1 MSAIIRVGYNTTTL
15 MKYTFRFYACL
26 LFFLSGTLSAYAQI
40 NPSEK
45 GIISGSLQSDF
56 QHYQADSA
64 INATLVDG
72 ADRMASNNYLNLF
85 YRKGSFTAGLRYE
98 AYLPPLLGY
107 PGNYKGQGIANRF
120 VTYKKDGLEV
130 TAGHFYEQFGS
141 GAILRAQENRPVG
154 IDNAID
160 GVLLKYTFDDKA
172 KIKALTGKQRDGFTM
187 GDGTV
192 RAADGEVYLH
202 KFLFPLSET
211 SLTLGG
217 SYVSVYEPYTGTLN
231 YVKPQ
236 SDAYAGRVAV
246 SNGGFSID
254 AEYVYKKPTPM
265 LSNNYINH
273 DGSALL
279 LNASYSSNGL
289 GINVQMKRVENMDF
303 RSNREAALNSL
314 MVNFI
319 PITTKQHTYRLLTLY
334 PYVTQVFGEAG
345 MQADLIYTFRRGT
358 ALGGKYGTTI
368 SVNFAVANSIDQQT
382 ISGDAGYT
390 SDFWKLGNKKYF
402 QDINFEFSKKWS
414 RKLKTNLSYV
424 YLEYDKD
431 QVEGVTGKGIIKS
444 HTVIADVL
452 IKPRRKTSVRF
463 ELQHLY
469 TKQDLGSW
477 AMGLVEVGFADF
489 LIFASDEMNYN
500 GIKKGIPLHY
510 YNGGVAYAKGANRF
524 SLSYGRQ
531 RAGLICVGGVCRLVP
546 AASGLTLSVT
556 SSF

>member
-1 MSAIIRVGYNTTTL
+1 MPCPALPQRFFT
-15 MKYTFRFYACL
+15 MKYLFKFCVFAACL
-26 LFFLSGTLSAYAQI
+26 LLGSSAAFAQQ
-40 NPSEK
+40 STDK
-45 GIISGSLQSDF
+45 GVISGSLQSDF

-72 ADRMASNNYLNLF
+72 ADRMASNHYLNLF
-85 YRKGSFTAGLRYE
+85 YRKGNFSTGLRYE
-98 AYLPPLLGY
+98 AYLPPLLGF
-107 PGNYKGQGIANRF
+107 PGEYKGQGIANRF
-120 VTYKKDGLEV
+120 ITYRKDGLEV
-130 TAGHFYEQFGS
+130 TAGNFYEQFGS
-141 GAILRAQENRPVG
+141 GTILRAQENRPTG
-154 IDNAID
+154 IDNSID
-160 GVLLKYTFDDKA
+160 GILLKYNFDDMA
-172 KIKALTGKQRDGFTM
+172 QIKALTGKQRDGFNK
-187 GDGTV
+187 GEGTI
-192 RAADGEVYLH
+192 RAADAEIYLN

-211 SLTLGG
+211 AITLGG
-217 SYVSVYEPYTGTLN
+217 SYVSVYEPYTGTLA
-231 YVKPQ
+231 YVSPQ
-236 SDAYAGRVAV
+236 SDAYAGRLAI

-254 AEYVYKKPTPM
+254 AEYVYKNPTPM

-279 LNASYSSNGL
+279 LNASYSNNGL

-303 RSNREAALNSL
+303 RSNRDAPLNSL
-314 MVNFI
+314 MVNFV

-345 MQADLIYTFRRGT
+345 LQADLIYTFRRGS

-368 SVNFAVANSIDQQT
+368 SLNYAVANSIDQRT
-382 ISGDAGYT
+382 VTGEMGYE
-390 SDFWKLGNKKYF
+390 SDFWKLGNRKYF
-402 QDINFEFSKKWS
+402 QDINVELSKKWS
-414 RKLKTNLSYV
+414 RKLKTSFSYV

-431 QVEGVTGKGIIKS
+431 QIEGVSGSGVVKS

-469 TKQDLGSW
+469 TRQDLGSW
-477 AMGLVEVGFADF
+477 AMGLIEVGFSNF
-489 LIFASDEMNYN
+489 LIFASDEVNYN
-500 GIKKGIPLHY
+500 GVAKGIPLHY

-546 AASGLTLSVT
+546 ASSGLTLSIT